1 MARAAIFDMDGTIV
15 DSDELAWTS
24 SLEGLSAYW
33 ARRGLPPVFPDR
45 PAVKALVGLPS
56 LEYFAGLL
64 PLDRRGD
71 AEEVRSLVGESEVR
85 RLAAG
90 EGKVFPGMR
99 ETLADLRRR
108 GWALGLVSNC
118 GRLYLSAN
126 VEHLRLG
133 ELFGVTCC
141 LDDLPTKTENVRAA
155 LTALGAREGVMVGDR
170 RADLEAGRA
179 NGLRTVACTYGF
191 GADDELASA
200 DARIAAPRELLAL
213 LP

>member
-1 MARAAIFDMDGTIV
+1 MAKAAIFDMDGTIV
-15 DSDELAWTS
+15 DSDDLAWLS

-33 ARRGLPPVFPDR
+33 ARRGVTPVYPDR
-45 PAVKALVGLPS
+45 SAVKALVGLPS
-56 LEYFAGLL
+56 LDYFAGLL
-64 PLDRRGD
+64 PADRRGD
-71 AEEVRSLVGESEVR
+71 AEEVRSLVGTFEVR

-90 EGKVFPGMR
+90 EGKVFPGVR
-99 ETLADLRRR
+99 ETLADLARR

-118 GRLYLSAN
+118 GRPYLAAN

-133 ELFGVTCC
+133 DLFGVTYC
-141 LDDLPTKTENVRAA
+141 LDDLPSKTENVRAA
-155 LTALGAREGVMVGDR
+155 LAALGAREGVMVGDR

-191 GADDELASA
+191 GAPDELASA
-200 DARIAAPRELLAL
+200 DARIAAPLDLLAL